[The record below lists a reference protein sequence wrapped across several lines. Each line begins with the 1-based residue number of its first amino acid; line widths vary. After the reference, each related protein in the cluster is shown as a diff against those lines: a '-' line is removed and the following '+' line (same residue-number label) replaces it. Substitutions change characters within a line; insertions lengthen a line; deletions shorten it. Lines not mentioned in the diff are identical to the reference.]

1 MVRKNPC
8 RTESEN
14 AFSKDNALA
23 LSLPNTNQKER
34 NSTLRHESPL
44 LFPYIPDDLQ
54 KWWGRKNHCR
64 VETQGRVSGQ
74 DARERYSHAGSVSV
88 PARSAR
94 RRNEGTRGSVQ

>member
-14 AFSKDNALA
+14 AFIKDNAPA

-54 KWWGRKNHCR
+54 
-64 VETQGRVSGQ
+64 SGGGVKII
-74 DARERYSHAGSVSV
+74 AEW
-88 PARSAR
+88 R
-94 RRNEGTRGSVQ
+94 RRAG